1 MSEPREDSC
10 LHASATEI
18 EDRAAEFLQQRRFW
32 KWTEEEQAR
41 LDAWLNES
49 LAHRAAFW
57 RLEAGLNRTE
67 RLSALRPSAPGEA
80 RRWSLRVLT
89 RVVAGV
95 ATVAAL
101 SAMTA
106 LYIYWPSHGQ
116 TYATGI
122 GGHKII
128 ALSDGS
134 KIELNTDSIVRVDV
148 AANHRIASL
157 DRGEAYFQI
166 AHADDSPFVV
176 TANDRRITVLGTKF
190 SVRADTNS
198 TEVTL
203 FEGRVWFSS
212 RHSAS
217 AANAALLT
225 PGDVLVATAKSTSIT
240 RKSAGDLTKMLGW
253 RRGVLV
259 FGNTALADAATE
271 FNRYNRQKIIVAD
284 STVGEIR
291 VGGTFPATDV
301 DDFTR
306 LVRSVLGL
314 HVEKHVDEIVISR

>member
-1 MSEPREDSC
+1 MSEPREDMS
-10 LHASATEI
+10 LHSGALEI

-57 RLEAGLNRTE
+57 RLEAGLNRAE
-67 RLSALRPSAPGEA
+67 RLSVLRPSTLGEA
-80 RRWSLRVLT
+80 RVWSLRALT
-89 RVVAGV
+89 RLMA
-95 ATVAAL
+95 AFAIVAAL
-101 SAMTA
+101 SAITA
-106 LYIYWPSHGQ
+106 LYVYWPRAQ

-134 KIELNTDSIVRVDV
+134 KIELNTDSVVRVDV
-148 AANHRIASL
+148 ASNHRIAFL
-157 DRGEAYFQI
+157 DKGEAYFQI

-190 SVRADTNS
+190 SVRADTNR
-198 TEVTL
+198 TEVAL

-212 RHSAS
+212 RHSANS
-217 AANAALLT
+217 SNAALLT

-240 RKSAGDLTKMLGW
+240 KKSATDLSKVLGW
-253 RRGVLV
+253 RRGLLV

-271 FNRYNRQKIIVAD
+271 FNRYNRQKIVVAD
-284 STVGEIR
+284 SRVGEIR

-301 DDFTR
+301 EDFTR

>member
-1 MSEPREDSC
+1 MIESREGICS
-10 LHASATEI
+10 HASALEI

-41 LDAWLNES
+41 LDAWLSES

-57 RLEAGLNRTE
+57 RLEAGLSRAE
-67 RLSALRPSAPGEA
+67 RLSALRPSALGEI
-80 RRWSLRVLT
+80 RPWSLRLFIGM
-89 RVVAGV
+89 VAGF
-95 ATVAAL
+95 AIIAAL
-101 SAMTA
+101 GAMAA
-106 LYIYWPSHGQ
+106 LYIYWPHAQ
-116 TYATGI
+116 IYATGV

-134 KIELNTDSIVRVDV
+134 KIELNTDSVVRVDV

-157 DRGEAYFQI
+157 DKGEAYFQI

-190 SVRADTNS
+190 SVRTDANK

-217 AANAALLT
+217 PANAALLT
-225 PGDVLVATAKSTSIT
+225 PGDMLVATARSTSIT
-240 RKSAGDLTKMLGW
+240 KRSAGDLSKVLGW

-284 STVGEIR
+284 SNVGEIR

-301 DDFTR
+301 EDFSH